1 MRKKLSFGTRVFS
14 YFYEALHINDMRW
27 AFCHTFLPTLPS
39 PTFFKPFDL
48 AFSHLIWLLFLLSS
62 RDSNSNG
69 GIPLSVYCHHPCVS
83 FLPLSH
89 FPPIS
94 CLPCHCHHILP
105 LTILGWLLIL
115 WVRDYSHAVN
125 WQLDLLSCAKQHLIL
140 CDICKNPGL
149 CQGHKWYKCVIVEA
163 PYQHGIVH
171 TSTTNIWK
179 KYLRWFICC
188 GWAASSISSCHYH
201 RHNLSKSG
209 KLSAKLL
216 GHSYYKQLQMISW
229 CNGFEAPD
237 PHQMAPTHIHCK
249 LIQGV
254 WDHWYAVDW

>member
-1 MRKKLSFGTRVFS
+1 MSILPHIFAHS
-14 YFYEALHINDMRW
+14 AL
-27 AFCHTFLPTLPS
+27 TYLLQTLWPCIL
-39 PTFFKPFDL
+39 PFDL
-48 AFSHLIWLLFLLSS
+48 IVVFVVIQGQQQQWRHTIVSVLSSSLCLLSPAFPLPSHLLLAL
-62 RDSNSNG
+62 
-69 GIPLSVYCHHPCVS
+69 PLPPHPAAHHP
-83 FLPLSH
+83 
-89 FPPIS
+89 
-94 CLPCHCHHILP
+94 
-105 LTILGWLLIL
+105 WLKLIL
-115 WVRDYSHAVN
+115 WVWHYSHAVN

-149 CQGHKWYKCVIVEA
+149 CQGHKWYKCVMVEA

-179 KYLRWFICC
+179 KCLRWFICC

-254 WDHWYAVDW
+254 WDHWYSVDW